1 MTPGEKWE
9 KAYKRYRAAVN
20 KFVKFEKRK
29 WTRRLPEVR
38 KAMHQAAKELHQAR
52 DDDDDELMS
61 TVQDTEEP
69 E

>member
-9 KAYKRYRAAVN
+9 KACKRYRAAVN